1 MALSLHDI
9 KIIQYRNKILIRL
22 RSRVKH
28 FGNKLNYYQIRLDQI
43 DASYPELKGKGIINL
58 KGNSKWKST

>member
-9 KIIQYRNKILIRL
+9 KIIQYRNKIVTRL

-28 FGNKLNYYQIRLDQI
+28 FGTKLNYYEIRLSQI
-43 DASYPELKGKGIINL
+43 DAAYPELRGKGIIDL
-58 KGNSKWKST
+58 KGVSK